1 MPTETE
7 LQAARNVLSAMQARR
22 IVRREDESVVRL
34 WAKISDRNRSLD
46 EIACDILRHAGEA
59 FQSFRT

>member
-7 LQAARNVLSAMQARR
+7 LRAARNVLEAVHDRR

-34 WAKISDRNRSLD
+34 WAKVSDRDRPLN
-46 EIACDILRHAGEA
+46 EIACDILGLAGE
-59 FQSFRT
+59 SFESFHI

>member
-7 LQAARNVLSAMQARR
+7 LRAAHSVLKAIQDRR
-22 IVRREDESVVRL
+22 IIRREDESVVRL
-34 WAKISDRNRSLD
+34 WAKISDRRSLD

-59 FQSFRT
+59 FESFGI